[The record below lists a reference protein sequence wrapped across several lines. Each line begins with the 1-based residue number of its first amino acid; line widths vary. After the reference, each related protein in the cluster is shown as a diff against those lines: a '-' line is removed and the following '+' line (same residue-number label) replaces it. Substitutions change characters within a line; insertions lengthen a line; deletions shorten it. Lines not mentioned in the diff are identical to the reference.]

1 MKFSWCIYYTST
13 LKLHGVSGAEPEEE
27 DEEDL
32 HEDGAADRELPRTPD
47 VRRSSGT
54 RLRNRDETVQ
64 RQNRQQDH
72 RRSAPLP
79 DARTKLTRGREE
91 WLKHPGIQIKENEE
105 TSRTEVLLRSI
116 FQKKEIE
123 VKRK

>member
-1 MKFSWCIYYTST
+1 MNQKKMMMKISMRKEQRSRTQ
-13 LKLHGVSGAEPEEE
+13 
-27 DEEDL
+27 
-32 HEDGAADRELPRTPD
+32 RTPD

-91 WLKHPGIQIKENEE
+91 WLKHPGIQSKENEE
-105 TSRTEVLLRSI
+105 TSRTEVLLRNIFQVKEKEETSI

>member
-1 MKFSWCIYYTST
+1 MKFSWYLYYTST
-13 LKLHGVSGAEPEEE
+13 LKLHGVSGDEPEE
-27 DEEDL
+27 EEDL
-32 HEDGAADRELPRTPD
+32 HEDQGWSSRSRTPRTPD

-54 RLRNRDETVQ
+54 RLQDCDETVQ

-105 TSRTEVLLRSI
+105 TSRTEVLLRNI